1 VKIEA
6 TDAAIFA
13 RAAEDMFAPGVLTP
27 ELDQR
32 MAGWRIVGYITALD
46 ALFGL
51 QLLNLG
57 ECVFY
62 GFLAQNNADP
72 TNYVAVVRGTELPIE
87 WLSDFRFLPYPM
99 AGGFVERGF
108 AEIYSSMHFALAGDG
123 GEVAARG
130 IADVIPSGATVTFI
144 GHSLGATLATYLCR
158 DTAIA
163 ADGHFTVQGRFFAS
177 PKPGDD
183 RYVTGFDK
191 AVGHENYQTI
201 NYQLDIVPHMPPLGY
216 VMLPNVRWLTASAGL
231 PTTNLVANHDLHNY
245 VARIRAEDQP
255 GVHA

>member
-1 VKIEA
+1 MKIAA

-13 RAAEDMFAPGVLTP
+13 RAAEDMFAPGLLTP

-46 ALFGL
+46 AVFGL

-57 ECVFY
+57 ERVFY
-62 GFLAQNNADP
+62 GFLAQSNADP
-72 TNYVAVVRGTELPIE
+72 SNYVAVVRGTELPIE

-108 AEIYSSMHFALAGDG
+108 AEIYSSMQFSPIGDDGDVAALA
-123 GEVAARG
+123 
-130 IADVIPSGATVTFI
+130 IADAVPSGATVTCI
-144 GHSLGATLATYLCR
+144 GHSLGAALATYLCR
-158 DTAIA
+158 DLSIA
-163 ADGHFTVQGRFFAS
+163 AAGHFNVQGRFFAS

-216 VMLPNVRWLTASAGL
+216 VRLPNVRWLTASAGL
-231 PTTNLVANHDLHNY
+231 PTTDLVANHDLHNY
-245 VARIRAEDQP
+245 VARIRAEDQT
-255 GVHA
+255 GAQA